1 MTSASSTPAGPSP
14 TSRRSEPL
22 DRRHIERREL
32 ISRWLLPAVERLLE
46 EQTYPSLT
54 VDQMVAE
61 AELSRS
67 TFYNYFEDKS
77 DLLRALTGDVMSTIV
92 DATRM
97 WWMLAPSGTK
107 EEFHAALSHLFAI
120 YSPHTTLMRAVAESI
135 SHDARVR
142 EEFMA
147 YMDSGTKGI
156 ADYIRSGQQAGD
168 FRADLDPDAAAAWL
182 TWMMERGLSQLSVR
196 SGDYEPERV
205 VAAAV
210 DILWKAWH

>member
-1 MTSASSTPAGPSP
+1 MSSASPSS
-14 TSRRSEPL
+14 TSRRAESL

-97 WWMLAPSGTK
+97 WWQLAPSGTK
-107 EEFHAALSHLFAI
+107 DEFHAALAHLFAI

-147 YMDSGTKGI
+147 YMASGQQGI
-156 ADYIRSGQQAGD
+156 ADYIRTGQTAGVL
-168 FRADLDPDAAAAWL
+168 RTDLDADATAAWL
-182 TWMMERGLSQLSVR
+182 TWMMERGLSQLSLG
-196 SGDYEPERV
+196 SGEYEPERV
-205 VAAAV
+205 LAAVV
-210 DILWKAWH
+210 DILWKALH

>member
-1 MTSASSTPAGPSP
+1 MSTASSSP
-14 TSRRSEPL
+14 TSRRAEPL

-54 VDQMVAE
+54 VDQMVVE

-77 DLLRALTGDVMSTIV
+77 DLLRALTADVMSTIV

-97 WWMLAPSGTK
+97 WWMLAPTANK
-107 EEFHAALSHLFAI
+107 AEFRDALAHLFAI

-142 EEFMA
+142 EEFLA
-147 YMDSGTKGI
+147 YMASGQKGI
-156 ADYIRSGQQAGD
+156 ADYIRTGQQAGVL
-168 FRADLDPDAAAAWL
+168 RADLDADAAAAWL
-182 TWMMERGLSQLSVR
+182 TWMMERGLSQLSL
-196 SGDYEPERV
+196 SAGQYEPERV
-205 VAAAV
+205 LTAVV
-210 DILWKAWH
+210 DILWKALH

>member
-1 MTSASSTPAGPSP
+1 MSTASPPSG
-14 TSRRSEPL
+14 RRAEPL

-46 EQTYPSLT
+46 QQTYPSLT

-77 DLLRALTGDVMSTIV
+77 DLLRALTADVMSTIV

-97 WWMLAPSGTK
+97 WWMLAPNGTK
-107 EEFHAALSHLFAI
+107 DEFREALAHLFAI

-142 EEFMA
+142 EEFLA
-147 YMDSGTKGI
+147 YMASGQKGI
-156 ADYIRSGQQAGD
+156 ADYIRTGQQAGVL
-168 FRADLDPDAAAAWL
+168 RADLDADASAAWL
-182 TWMMERGLSQLSVR
+182 TWMMERGLSQLSL
-196 SGDYEPERV
+196 SAGEYEPERV
-205 VAAAV
+205 LTAVV
-210 DILWKAWH
+210 DILWKALH

>member
-1 MTSASSTPAGPSP
+1 MSTAPPSP
-14 TSRRSEPL
+14 TGRRAEPL

-46 EQTYPSLT
+46 TQTYPSLT

-77 DLLRALTGDVMSTIV
+77 DLLRALAGDVMSTIV

-107 EEFHAALSHLFAI
+107 DEFHAALSHLFAI

-142 EEFMA
+142 EEFLA
-147 YMDSGTKGI
+147 YMASGQAGI
-156 ADYIRSGQQAGD
+156 ADYIRAGQQAGVL
-168 FRADLDPDAAAAWL
+168 RAELDAEAAATWL
-182 TWMMERGLSQLSVR
+182 TWMMERGLSQLSLR
-196 SGDYEPERV
+196 SGNYEPERV
-205 VAAAV
+205 LTAVV
-210 DILWKAWH
+210 DILWKALH